1 MTLHSRNRRGAAS
14 LRSVT
19 EITPK
24 SRFLRAN
31 GSPIQYGFRAGAH
44 SIPYS
49 VNILNLILFLSHAHK
64 LKFGVYLPIYCDRP
78 FFRLS
83 FVYTLR
89 PVFSISSQFCCPIDR
104 FSFPCNCS
112 WPTFYE
118 KGEIVVRKE
127 KYVNSQIGS
136 GFPPKF

>member
-31 GSPIQYGFRAGAH
+31 GSPIQHGFRAGAH

-78 FFRLS
+78 FFLS
-83 FVYTLR
+83 FAYTLR
-89 PVFSISSQFCCPIDR
+89 PVFSISSQFCCPIDW
-104 FSFPCNCS
+104 FLFPMQLKLANFLGKRGNCCQ
-112 WPTFYE
+112 E
-118 KGEIVVRKE
+118 REVCK
-127 KYVNSQIGS
+127 
-136 GFPPKF
+136 